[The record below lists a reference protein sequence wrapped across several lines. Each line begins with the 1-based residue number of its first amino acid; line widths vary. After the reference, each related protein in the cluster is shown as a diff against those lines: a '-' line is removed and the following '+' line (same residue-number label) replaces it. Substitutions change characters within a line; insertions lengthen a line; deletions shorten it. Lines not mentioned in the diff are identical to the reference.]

1 LPTRISRDFEFLA
14 AVHFEGNFIM
24 NQYSLTLSL
33 DVNVD
38 AIKEQN
44 IAMDRIKYLIY
55 EILDSAVFV
64 GKDEAESAQR
74 YQDAGLKV
82 CVLPE
87 EPYDQIITIL
97 LFHKINAICEDK
109 LVLTHLQLN
118 SMLSDEV
125 GFMIDGEEADEL
137 QPAFKHGWWVENST
151 AIAGKF
157 ATTKREKVVKL
168 VKKSDWGSV
177 GLDWEEKESS
187 NAEIIFAPE
196 FDK

>member
-1 LPTRISRDFEFLA
+1 MPTRISRDFEFLA

-38 AIKEQN
+38 SIIEQN
-44 IAMDRIKYLIY
+44 IGMDRIKYLVY
-55 EILDSAVFV
+55 EVLDSAVFV
-64 GKDEAESAQR
+64 GQEEEAAAQK
-74 YQDAGLKV
+74 YQEAGLKV
-82 CVLPE
+82 CILPE

-97 LFHKINAICEDK
+97 LFHKLNAICEGK
-109 LVLTHLQLN
+109 LSVTHIQLN

-125 GFMIDGEEADEL
+125 GFMIDNDEATEL
-137 QPAFKHGWWVENST
+137 QPHFKNGWWVENST

-157 ATTKREKVVKL
+157 ATTKRDKVVKL